1 MWRAL
6 SLVGILLLGFRYI
19 DVVCSCHLLAGCC
32 LALAKRVVDQDLR
45 LAYRDIKQLS

>member
-19 DVVCSCHLLAGCC
+19 DVVRVTC
-32 LALAKRVVDQDLR
+32 LQDAVLHWPNV
-45 LAYRDIKQLS
+45 LSIRI